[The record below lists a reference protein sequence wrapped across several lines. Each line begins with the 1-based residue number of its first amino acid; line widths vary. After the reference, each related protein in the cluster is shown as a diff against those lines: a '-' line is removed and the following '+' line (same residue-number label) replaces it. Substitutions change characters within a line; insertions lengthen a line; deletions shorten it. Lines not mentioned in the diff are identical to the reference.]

1 MFKPSFTKT
10 AVLLASVLMA
20 GSVTAKEMKVGVV
33 NVRAVFSQIPQT
45 AKIQEALKTE
55 FGAKFAE
62 MQKLEND
69 LKFNIE
75 KFKWTPKMIG
85 ISLAVVGV
93 LVSLVQGVL
102 VRFVN
107 PKIGNEKSVYIG
119 IGLYAIGLFLFAWY
133 WY

>member
-45 AKIQEALKTE
+45 AKVQEALKTE
-55 FGAKFAE
+55 FGAKFEE

-75 KFKWTPKMIG
+75 KFKWFEE
-85 ISLAVVGV
+85 A
-93 LVSLVQGVL
+93 
-102 VRFVN
+102 
-107 PKIGNEKSVYIG
+107 
-119 IGLYAIGLFLFAWY
+119 LFAVKTKESLPLY
-133 WY
+133 ENVKIVEVKLE

>member
-75 KFKWTPKMIG
+75 KFKQDYPEIACD
-85 ISLAVVGV
+85 I
-93 LVSLVQGVL
+93 
-102 VRFVN
+102 
-107 PKIGNEKSVYIG
+107 KILYIVASNILDIEKSINEFSNKNNK
-119 IGLYAIGLFLFAWY
+119 A
-133 WY
+133 